1 MLWVYG
7 GETMSIDWRTLLA
20 RYGTAL
26 AALGLFLFFAV
37 AARNFLAPG
46 NLIGIAKH
54 ISHIAIL
61 GIGFSL
67 ALIASELD
75 LSFANVCSL
84 AAVATG
90 LLVHRGYPPALAVA
104 AGLGVG
110 VAFGL
115 ANGAIVTLL
124 KVPSL
129 IATLA
134 MAAIASGCAFLLT
147 EGVSVVGR
155 WPTSFTA
162 LGRGTL
168 LGLPALVWWMALVA
182 GVSAAFLRHTRTGF
196 RLICTGESVHAAR
209 LAGLPVRRLKV
220 LGLALSGGL
229 AGLAA
234 VLLTASLSSAAPN
247 MAGDFLLTAIA
258 AVTLGMTMFRPG
270 HANVAGTLV
279 GALTIGMLG
288 NGLVLLG
295 APYYVQD
302 ICLGLIIIGSV
313 AVSASGL
320 TRAAFEV

>member
-1 MLWVYG
+1 MN
-7 GETMSIDWRTLLA
+7 WRSFIA

-26 AALGLFLFFAV
+26 AALVLFAFFAV
-37 AARNFLAPG
+37 TARNFLAMG
-46 NLIGIAKH
+46 NLLGIAKH

-61 GIGFSL
+61 GTGFAL
-67 ALIASELD
+67 ALTAAELD

-84 AAVATG
+84 AAVTTG
-90 LLVHRGYPPALAVA
+90 LLVHRGFPPGLAVA
-104 AGLGVG
+104 VGLGIG
-110 VAFGL
+110 IGCGL
-115 ANGAIVTLL
+115 ANGLIVTLL

-134 MAAIASGCAFLLT
+134 IAAIANGFAFMLT
-147 EGVSVVGR
+147 DGVSVVGR
-155 WPTSFTA
+155 WPAAFTM

-168 LGLPALVWWMALVA
+168 LGVPALAWWMGAVA
-182 GVSAAFLRHTRTGF
+182 GLAWLLLKQTRLGF
-196 RLICTGESVHAAR
+196 RLVCTGENLNAAR

-220 LGLALSGGL
+220 IAMTLSGAA

-258 AVTLGMTMFRPG
+258 AVLLGMTMFEPG
-270 HANVAGTLV
+270 RANIPGTLV

-302 ICLGLIIIGSV
+302 ICLGFIIIGSV
-313 AVSASGL
+313 AASASVL
-320 TRAAFEV
+320 TRAAFDV

>member
-1 MLWVYG
+1 MNDV
-7 GETMSIDWRTLLA
+7 WRPLLA

-26 AALGLFLFFAV
+26 AALLLFLFFA
-37 AARNFLAPG
+37 ATASNFLAIG
-46 NLIGIAKH
+46 NLLGIAKH

-67 ALIASELD
+67 ALIAAELD

-84 AAVATG
+84 AAVTTG
-90 LLVHRGYPPALAVA
+90 LLVHRGYAPELAVL
-104 AGLGVG
+104 AGLAIGVG
-110 VAFGL
+110 CGF
-115 ANGAIVTLL
+115 ANGLIVTML

-134 MAAIASGCAFLLT
+134 LAAIANGVAFLLT
-147 EGVSVVGR
+147 DGVSVVGR
-155 WPTSFTA
+155 WPAGFVGI
-162 LGRGTL
+162 GRGAL
-168 LGLPALVWWMALVA
+168 FGVPALVWWMAIVA
-182 GVSAAFLRHTRTGF
+182 ILAWVFIAQTRTGF
-196 RLICTGESVHAAR
+196 RLVCTGEQLNAAR
-209 LAGLPVRRLKV
+209 LAGLPVRRLK
-220 LGLALSGGL
+220 LLAMTLSGGA

-258 AVTLGMTMFRPG
+258 AVLLGMTMFQPG
-270 HANVAGTLV
+270 HANIPGTLV

-302 ICLGLIIIGSV
+302 ICLGFIIIGSV
-313 AVSASGL
+313 ALSASVL

>member
-1 MLWVYG
+1 
-7 GETMSIDWRTLLA
+7 MSDVWRPVLA

-26 AALGLFLFFAV
+26 AALLLFLFFA
-37 AARNFLAPG
+37 ATASNFLTVG
-46 NLIGIAKH
+46 NLLGIAKH

-67 ALIASELD
+67 ALIAAELD

-84 AAVATG
+84 AAVTTG
-90 LLVHRGYPPALAVA
+90 LLVHRGYAPELAVL
-104 AGLGVG
+104 AGLAIGVG
-110 VAFGL
+110 CGF
-115 ANGAIVTLL
+115 ANGLVVTML

-134 MAAIASGCAFLLT
+134 LAAIANGIAFLLT
-147 EGVSVVGR
+147 DGVSVVGR
-155 WPTSFTA
+155 WPAGFVA
-162 LGRGTL
+162 IGRGSL
-168 LGLPALVWWMALVA
+168 FGVPALVWWMTIVALLAWVFIA
-182 GVSAAFLRHTRTGF
+182 QTRTGF
-196 RLICTGESVHAAR
+196 RLICIGEQLNAAR
-209 LAGLPVRRLKV
+209 LAGLPVRRLK
-220 LGLALSGGL
+220 LLAMTLSGGA

-258 AVTLGMTMFRPG
+258 AVLLGMTMFRPG
-270 HANVAGTLV
+270 HANITGTLV

-302 ICLGLIIIGSV
+302 ICLGFIIIGSV
-313 AVSASGL
+313 ALSASAL
-320 TRAAFEV
+320 TRAAFDV

>member
-1 MLWVYG
+1 MRP
-7 GETMSIDWRTLLA
+7 ILA
-20 RYGTAL
+20 RYGTAF
-26 AALGLFLFFAV
+26 AAVALFVFFAI
-37 AARNFLAPG
+37 AARNFLAVG
-46 NLIGIAKH
+46 NLVGIAKH

-67 ALIASELD
+67 ALIAAELD

-90 LLVHRGYPPALAVA
+90 VLVHRGVSPGVAVL

-110 VAFGL
+110 LGFGL
-115 ANGAIVTLL
+115 VNGLVVTLL

-134 MAAIASGCAFLLT
+134 VAAIANGLAFLVT
-147 EGVSVVGR
+147 DGVSVVGR
-155 WPTSFTA
+155 WPTGFTG
-162 LGRGTL
+162 LGRGEVFRV
-168 LGLPALVWWMALVA
+168 PALVWWMVLVSLAALVW
-182 GVSAAFLRHTRTGF
+182 LKQTRAGF
-196 RLICTGESVHAAR
+196 RLVCTGENVEAAR
-209 LAGLPVRRLKV
+209 LAGLPVKRIKV
-220 LGLALSGGL
+220 VALTLSGGA

-234 VLLTASLSSAAPN
+234 VLLTASLSSASAN

-258 AVTLGMTMFRPG
+258 AVMLGMTMFEPG
-270 HANVAGTLV
+270 HANIPGTLV

-302 ICLGLIIIGSV
+302 ICLGFIIIGSV
-313 AVSASGL
+313 AVSASAL
-320 TRAAFEV
+320 TRAAFDV